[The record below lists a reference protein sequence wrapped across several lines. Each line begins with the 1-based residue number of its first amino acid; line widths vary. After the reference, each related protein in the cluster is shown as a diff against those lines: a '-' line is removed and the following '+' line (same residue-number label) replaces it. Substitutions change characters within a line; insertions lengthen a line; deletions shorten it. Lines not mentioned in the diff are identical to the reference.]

1 MFFEAEISIVRSRK
15 SDLHTL
21 AEVVL
26 KNPFAGIR
34 SNYLR
39 TQTAAYFV
47 ELIEICTE
55 RDHREP
61 ELFGLMRR
69 AFGYLDANDPTAR
82 AVAHFET
89 ELARIAGVHDQ
100 TTIESRSGVCAREF
114 VRATAPFP
122 HAALENTRDGGEKH
136 LEMRIRNIIAVFVI
150 AGLGA
155 TASAKESYKFDPSGS
170 TIGFSV
176 HQFLGTTL
184 GKFTSF
190 SGRIEV
196 DREHPENSSV
206 TAQIDVRSI
215 DTRIKKRDDHLRSAE
230 FFNVEKFPRMTFKS
244 RSVKRT
250 GPQSGD
256 ILGDLTMHGVTK
268 PITLHVKLLT
278 PINETGRTRWS
289 VTTDPIT
296 RRDFNLMFAPAAE
309 SVSGISQTVAINIEI
324 EAKRAD

>member
-1 MFFEAEISIVRSRK
+1 MRPGFQTS
-15 SDLHTL
+15 L
-21 AEVVL
+21 A
-26 KNPFAGIR
+26 
-34 SNYLR
+34 
-39 TQTAAYFV
+39 
-47 ELIEICTE
+47 
-55 RDHREP
+55 
-61 ELFGLMRR
+61 
-69 AFGYLDANDPTAR
+69 
-82 AVAHFET
+82 
-89 ELARIAGVHDQ
+89 IAGFRK
-100 TTIESRSGVCAREF
+100 ESEILRFAQNDIMKWF
-114 VRATAPFP
+114 V
-122 HAALENTRDGGEKH
+122 G
-136 LEMRIRNIIAVFVI
+136 NIIAVFVI

-155 TASAKESYKFDPSGS
+155 DASAAESYKFDPSGS
-170 TIGFSV
+170 AIGFSV
-176 HQFLGTTL
+176 HQFLGTTR
-184 GKFTSF
+184 GNFTSF

-230 FFNVEKFPRMTFKS
+230 FFNVDKFPRMTFRS

-250 GPQSGD
+250 STQSGD
-256 ILGDLTMHGVTK
+256 ILGDLTMHGMTK

-324 EAKRAD
+324 EAKRAQ